1 MDWSR
6 SPSATRPNLSAVLDR
21 LSIAIQRRV
30 AIDPR
35 ALAAFR
41 IAIGTLLILDLALRA
56 RNLGTFYTDAGVLP
70 LRALFSDYSPVYS
83 LHAISGAAWV
93 QALLFAVAGAFA
105 LALLLGYRTRLATI
119 VSWLLLLSLHARNP
133 MVLNSG
139 DTLLRMLLFWGM
151 FLPLGREWSIDARR
165 LETTR
170 GGEDGTVDETREPV
184 TDESG
189 PSAGDSDD
197 ESGMSVPGIVSV
209 PTMAIL
215 LQVQLMYL
223 TNAVHKT
230 RSDKWMGGDAV
241 VHIFQA
247 DHLTILLGDVLA
259 DQHALLE
266 LFTYA
271 WIAVILL
278 SPLLLLLTGVWR
290 AAFASVVIGMHLGMA
305 TTLQIG
311 LFPLISVGALLLF
324 YPPVVWETATALA
337 TRIGIA
343 APLRRGLDRLQRTA
357 PRVPLP
363 DAPAVPAAT
372 DLPATTR
379 TAIETTASRSRV
391 LFSTVI
397 PWLLLVLVV
406 LSNAEAVDYADVPE
420 VGDEVLETVNADQS
434 WRMFA
439 PNPTSTT
446 RWLVAP
452 ADLEDGS
459 QVDAFGGGEVDWDR
473 PPSAD
478 ELYDTARERKYV
490 SNMRYADNE
499 NHRSYFANYLCDRWN
514 RSHETGLENVTIY
527 GLTDNAGPYD
537 DEPDIAKYKKI
548 EYDCS
553 GPFVQNG

>member
-1 MDWSR
+1 MARYPAAAQTS
-6 SPSATRPNLSAVLDR
+6 LSAVLDR
-21 LSIAIQRRV
+21 LSIAIQRRI

-41 IAIGTLLILDLALRA
+41 IAVGALLIADLALRA

-70 LRALFSDYSPVYS
+70 LRALFSDYAPVYT

-93 QALLFAVAGAFA
+93 QAMLFAIAGAFA
-105 LALLLGYRTRLATI
+105 LALLLGYRTRVATI

-139 DTLLRMLLFWGM
+139 DTLLRMLLFWGI
-151 FLPLGREWSIDARR
+151 FLPLGRQWSIDARR
-165 LETTR
+165 LERTR
-170 GGEDGTVDETREPV
+170 DGESTADRSEDGGD
-184 TDESG
+184 SG
-189 PSAGDSDD
+189 PSI
-197 ESGMSVPGIVSV
+197 PGIVSV

-271 WIAVILL
+271 WMAVILL
-278 SPLLLLLTGVWR
+278 SPLLLLLSGLGR
-290 AAFASVVIGMHLGMA
+290 AAFASVVMGMHLGMA

-311 LFPLISVGALLLF
+311 LFPLISVAALLLF
-324 YPPVVWETATALA
+324 QPPIVWDGATALA

-363 DAPAVPAAT
+363 DVPAVPAAA
-372 DLPATTR
+372 DLPSATR
-379 TAIETTASRSRV
+379 TALASAASRGRV

-397 PWLLLVLVV
+397 PWFLLVLVV
-406 LSNAEAVDYADVPE
+406 LSNAEAVDYAEVPD

-452 ADLEDGS
+452 AELENGS
-459 QVDAFGGGEVDWDR
+459 RVDAFGGGEVDWDR

-478 ELYDTARERKYV
+478 KLYDTARERKYV

-499 NHRSYFANYLCDRWN
+499 NHRSYFANYLCERWN
-514 RSHETGLENVTIY
+514 RSHETGLENVTVY

-537 DEPDIAKYKKI
+537 DEPDISRYKKI

-553 GPFVQNG
+553 GPFVQNE